1 MSLTK
6 RNELR
11 YRLAG
16 AELGRA
22 LVVCSP
28 SLLKLSRLEPMD
40 GSEVVLSDCN
50 SKFLV
55 RSCDRSGFSPMQRPG
70 ESSSLDR
77 ANSDFGFESNLVWC
91 GESITGAAKFL
102 ENSPFQFDSLVV
114 GLDFP
119 QQIRNAELAVLHE
132 NQPFSQRFVLL
143 GPLCQGAT
151 RTDLPFP
158 DFERVFWHTM
168 SDWLVCENAMQVR
181 QDNAEGAGRSI
192 QNLGTTFAESTCGE
206 KSSRVLN
213 QPKLNSTGQW
223 VPEWTEW
230 FLSHAEDSHAE
241 DRSANRLRVSD
252 EPSAEIG
259 LHDSKAVSAGR
270 PGNSAS
276 QRSERGKLKQK
287 AELLESRKQSCWIFS
302 ATRETYWS
310 LAEALEVIGWEA
322 KWLRELPSGGEP
334 GAELILVDCEFGLAP
349 QKKLVQELAQLK
361 LPIVVIVGFPCPDD
375 SAWIGELPGVVLVD
389 KPYWLGQIRQV
400 AQRLFST

>member
-1 MSLTK
+1 MSLTN
-6 RNELR
+6 RIELR

-16 AELGRA
+16 VELGSA

-28 SLLKLSRLEPMD
+28 SLLKLSCLEPMD
-40 GSEVVLSDCN
+40 GSEVVLSDCK

-55 RSCDRSGFSPMQRPG
+55 RSCDRSAFSPMQRQG
-70 ESSSLDR
+70 EISSLDR
-77 ANSDFGFESNLVWC
+77 ANSDLDVESNLVWC
-91 GESITGAAKFL
+91 GESITGAARFL

-158 DFERVFWHTM
+158 DFERVFWHTI
-168 SDWLVCENAMQVR
+168 SDWLVCESVMKLP
-181 QDNAEGAGRSI
+181 QDNAEEVGKSIRSF
-192 QNLGTTFAESTCGE
+192 GTTFSAPTCGD
-206 KSSRVLN
+206 KSSRFLN

-230 FLSHAEDSHAE
+230 FLSHAEDRHAE
-241 DRSANRLRVSD
+241 DRSANRQRVSAA
-252 EPSAEIG
+252 PSAEIG
-259 LHDSKAVSAGR
+259 LPDSKAVSAER
-270 PGNSAS
+270 PDNSAS
-276 QRSERGKLKQK
+276 PRSVRGKLKQK
-287 AELLESRKQSCWIFS
+287 AEFLENCARRCWIFS

-322 KWLRELPSGGEP
+322 EWLRELPSGGEP
-334 GAELILVDCEFGLAP
+334 GTELILVDCEFGLDP

-375 SAWIGELPGVVLVD
+375 SAWIGELPGVFLVD